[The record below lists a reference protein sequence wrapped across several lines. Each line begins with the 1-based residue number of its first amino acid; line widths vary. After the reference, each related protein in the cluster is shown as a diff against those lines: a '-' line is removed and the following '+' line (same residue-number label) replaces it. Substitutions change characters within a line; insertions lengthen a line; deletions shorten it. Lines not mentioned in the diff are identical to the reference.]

1 MEIFLL
7 GLVAFAIMV
16 LFGAR
21 VLAVLVLLP
30 VVVWVMAV
38 LFLVFDR
45 SIQREPAATA
55 KTVCLSWGPEQTLEG
70 DPRVYQRCNLP
81 AVEKP
86 IPFRPIPPA
95 WWSP

>member
-7 GLVAFAIMV
+7 GLVAFSIMV

-30 VVVWVMAV
+30 VVVWVMIALYV
-38 LFLVFDR
+38 VVIVEPR
-45 SIQREPAATA
+45 QRERDAAA
-55 KTVCLSWGPEQTLEG
+55 PPVA
-70 DPRVYQRCNLP
+70 VNLP

-95 WWSP
+95 WWSQ